1 MKADRQK
8 VKLKERM
15 LDVLFRIIHY
25 GCLTLGFTFVIVFV
39 VGPILW
45 QKAFGPE
52 KELVIIDQEVGGKLI
67 CNSIYNADI
76 HSWYY
81 DLDYDYDADLV
92 AATVPRTGA
101 SSKPAIG
108 IKSRSKKPVPLPIT
122 AILLDLQYWIDSLT
136 LFLFSRW

>member
-81 DLDYDYDADLV
+81 DLDYDYEDVEGNMYQIGSVRYTNLEWRYNEQVTLLNGKFSLV
-92 AATVPRTGA
+92 
-101 SSKPAIG
+101 SKENIE
-108 IKSRSKKPVPLPIT
+108 
-122 AILLDLQYWIDSLT
+122 
-136 LFLFSRW
+136 